1 METVIGFIIG
11 YLVGSR
17 EGKDGIVRLRT
28 SADAIMHSPE
38 VRRLTAQAITIA
50 ESATK
55 EASSRGLGS
64 IGATVARNL
73 LDRTSADDPRDNP
86 HAA

>member
-1 METVIGFIIG
+1 VETIIGFIVG

-17 EGKDGIVRLRT
+17 EGKEGIGRLRT
-28 SADAIMHSPE
+28 SANAIAHSPE

-64 IGATVARNL
+64 IGATIARNL
-73 LDRTSADDPRDNP
+73 LDHAPIDTPRDNP

>member
-1 METVIGFIIG
+1 METIIGFIVG

-17 EGKDGIVRLRT
+17 EGKEGIERLRT
-28 SADAIMHSPE
+28 SASAIAHSPE

-55 EASSRGLGS
+55 DASSRGLGS
-64 IGATVARNL
+64 IGATIARNL
-73 LDRTSADDPRDNP
+73 LGGAPIDTPRDNP

>member
-1 METVIGFIIG
+1 METVIGFIVG

-17 EGKDGIVRLRT
+17 EGKEGLTRLRT

-38 VRRLTAQAITIA
+38 ARRLAVQAITIA

-64 IGATVARNL
+64 IGAAVARNL
-73 LDRTSADDPRDNP
+73 LERAPVDRPRDKP

>member
-1 METVIGFIIG
+1 
-11 YLVGSR
+11 
-17 EGKDGIVRLRT
+17 
-28 SADAIMHSPE
+28 MHSPE

-55 EASSRGLGS
+55 EASSRGLGG

-73 LDRTSADDPRDNP
+73 LDRAPIDTQRDNP

>member
-1 METVIGFIIG
+1 METVIGFIVG

-17 EGKDGIVRLRT
+17 EGKDGLVRLRR
-28 SADAIMHSPE
+28 SAEAIMHSPE
-38 VRRLTAQAITIA
+38 VRRLTAQAVTIA

-73 LDRTSADDPRDNP
+73 LDRAPIDTQRDNP

>member
-17 EGKDGIVRLRT
+17 EGKEGIVRLRT
-28 SADAIMHSPE
+28 SADAIIHSTE

-55 EASSRGLGS
+55 DASSRGLGS
-64 IGATVARNL
+64 IGAAVARNL
-73 LDRTSADDPRDNP
+73 LDRAPVDNPRDNP

>member
-1 METVIGFIIG
+1 METLIGFIVG

-17 EGKDGIVRLRT
+17 EGKEGLTRLRT
-28 SADAIMHSPE
+28 SADAIRHSPE
-38 VRRLTAQAITIA
+38 VRRLAAQAITIA

-55 EASSRGLGS
+55 DASSRGLGS
-64 IGATVARNL
+64 IGATIARNL
-73 LDRTSADDPRDNP
+73 LERAPLDRSQDGP